1 MSKALVIGNGKS
13 RAWFRSPRWVAADDV
28 VTWGCNA
35 IYREGPVDNLVAMD
49 NAMKFEIHASGYP
62 KKHQCW
68 FSSWNVI
75 DSMVW
80 SIIKHDCG
88 VPEYFIHESEDE
100 TPLCVINEYKSNTL
114 QELVNETLTQN
125 PHYNMDDVSEHLISK
140 DWRYKDAGY
149 WISYI
154 SGQNLEQIVEKKQK
168 ILAKTIIFSLGFSL
182 VFISFGATAS
192 YFGSFLIN
200 YSDTLRII
208 AGIIIIIFS
217 LQIMGV
223 LKLNILNKEKR
234 FYTKNYSNNL
244 FFPFLVG
251 TAFAF
256 GWTPCIGPVLG
267 SILTLAAV
275 ETSIAQ
281 GVILLSFYSLGLAIP
296 FILSGYAITK
306 FLSVSKNLKS
316 KMRLI
321 SLIGGSILLITG
333 ILILTNVLQ
342 IVGFYL
348 LEIFPFLENFG

>member
-1 MSKALVIGNGKS
+1 MFIKS
-13 RAWFRSPRWVAADDV
+13 YIAFGAGFISFLSPCVLPL
-28 VTWGCNA
+28 
-35 IYREGPVDNLVAMD
+35 IP
-49 NAMKFEIHASGYP
+49 GY
-62 KKHQCW
+62 
-68 FSSWNVI
+68 
-75 DSMVW
+75 
-80 SIIKHDCG
+80 
-88 VPEYFIHESEDE
+88 
-100 TPLCVINEYKSNTL
+100 
-114 QELVNETLTQN
+114 
-125 PHYNMDDVSEHLISK
+125 
-140 DWRYKDAGY
+140 
-149 WISYI
+149 ISYI

-217 LQIMGV
+217 LQVMGV

-267 SILTLAAV
+267 SILTLSAV

-296 FILSGYAITK
+296 FILSGYGITK
-306 FLSVSKNLKS
+306 FLSVSKNLRS

>member
-1 MSKALVIGNGKS
+1 MFIKSYIALGAGFIS
-13 RAWFRSPRWVAADDV
+13 FLSPCVLPL
-28 VTWGCNA
+28 
-35 IYREGPVDNLVAMD
+35 IP
-49 NAMKFEIHASGYP
+49 GY
-62 KKHQCW
+62 
-68 FSSWNVI
+68 
-75 DSMVW
+75 
-80 SIIKHDCG
+80 
-88 VPEYFIHESEDE
+88 
-100 TPLCVINEYKSNTL
+100 
-114 QELVNETLTQN
+114 
-125 PHYNMDDVSEHLISK
+125 
-140 DWRYKDAGY
+140 
-149 WISYI
+149 ISYI

-316 KMRLI
+316 KMRII
-321 SLIGGSILLITG
+321 SLIGGSVLLITG
-333 ILILTNVLQ
+333 ILILTNILQ

>member
-1 MSKALVIGNGKS
+1 MFIKSYIALGAGFIS
-13 RAWFRSPRWVAADDV
+13 FLSPCVLPL
-28 VTWGCNA
+28 
-35 IYREGPVDNLVAMD
+35 IP
-49 NAMKFEIHASGYP
+49 GY
-62 KKHQCW
+62 
-68 FSSWNVI
+68 
-75 DSMVW
+75 
-80 SIIKHDCG
+80 
-88 VPEYFIHESEDE
+88 
-100 TPLCVINEYKSNTL
+100 
-114 QELVNETLTQN
+114 
-125 PHYNMDDVSEHLISK
+125 
-140 DWRYKDAGY
+140 
-149 WISYI
+149 ISYI
-154 SGQNLEQIVEKKQK
+154 SGQNLEQIAEKKQK

-296 FILSGYAITK
+296 FILSGYGITK
-306 FLSVSKNLKS
+306 FLSVSKNLRS

>member
-1 MSKALVIGNGKS
+1 MFIKSYIALGAGFIS
-13 RAWFRSPRWVAADDV
+13 FLSPCVLPL
-28 VTWGCNA
+28 
-35 IYREGPVDNLVAMD
+35 IP
-49 NAMKFEIHASGYP
+49 GY
-62 KKHQCW
+62 
-68 FSSWNVI
+68 
-75 DSMVW
+75 
-80 SIIKHDCG
+80 
-88 VPEYFIHESEDE
+88 
-100 TPLCVINEYKSNTL
+100 
-114 QELVNETLTQN
+114 
-125 PHYNMDDVSEHLISK
+125 
-140 DWRYKDAGY
+140 
-149 WISYI
+149 ISYI

-217 LQIMGV
+217 LQIIGV

-267 SILTLAAV
+267 SILTLAAI

>member
-1 MSKALVIGNGKS
+1 MFIKSYIALGAGFIS
-13 RAWFRSPRWVAADDV
+13 FLSPCVLPL
-28 VTWGCNA
+28 
-35 IYREGPVDNLVAMD
+35 IP
-49 NAMKFEIHASGYP
+49 GY
-62 KKHQCW
+62 
-68 FSSWNVI
+68 
-75 DSMVW
+75 
-80 SIIKHDCG
+80 
-88 VPEYFIHESEDE
+88 
-100 TPLCVINEYKSNTL
+100 
-114 QELVNETLTQN
+114 
-125 PHYNMDDVSEHLISK
+125 
-140 DWRYKDAGY
+140 
-149 WISYI
+149 ISYI

-306 FLSVSKNLKS
+306 FLSVSKNLRS

>member
-1 MSKALVIGNGKS
+1 MFIKS
-13 RAWFRSPRWVAADDV
+13 YIAFGAGFISFLSPCVLPL
-28 VTWGCNA
+28 
-35 IYREGPVDNLVAMD
+35 IP
-49 NAMKFEIHASGYP
+49 GY
-62 KKHQCW
+62 
-68 FSSWNVI
+68 
-75 DSMVW
+75 
-80 SIIKHDCG
+80 
-88 VPEYFIHESEDE
+88 
-100 TPLCVINEYKSNTL
+100 
-114 QELVNETLTQN
+114 
-125 PHYNMDDVSEHLISK
+125 
-140 DWRYKDAGY
+140 
-149 WISYI
+149 ISYI

>member
-1 MSKALVIGNGKS
+1 MFIKSYIALGAGFIS
-13 RAWFRSPRWVAADDV
+13 FLSPCVLPL
-28 VTWGCNA
+28 
-35 IYREGPVDNLVAMD
+35 IP
-49 NAMKFEIHASGYP
+49 GY
-62 KKHQCW
+62 
-68 FSSWNVI
+68 
-75 DSMVW
+75 
-80 SIIKHDCG
+80 
-88 VPEYFIHESEDE
+88 
-100 TPLCVINEYKSNTL
+100 
-114 QELVNETLTQN
+114 
-125 PHYNMDDVSEHLISK
+125 
-140 DWRYKDAGY
+140 
-149 WISYI
+149 ISYI

-256 GWTPCIGPVLG
+256 GWTPCIGQVLG

>member
-1 MSKALVIGNGKS
+1 MFIKS
-13 RAWFRSPRWVAADDV
+13 YIAFGAGFISFLSPCVLPL
-28 VTWGCNA
+28 
-35 IYREGPVDNLVAMD
+35 IP
-49 NAMKFEIHASGYP
+49 GY
-62 KKHQCW
+62 
-68 FSSWNVI
+68 
-75 DSMVW
+75 
-80 SIIKHDCG
+80 
-88 VPEYFIHESEDE
+88 
-100 TPLCVINEYKSNTL
+100 
-114 QELVNETLTQN
+114 
-125 PHYNMDDVSEHLISK
+125 
-140 DWRYKDAGY
+140 
-149 WISYI
+149 ISYI

-333 ILILTNVLQ
+333 ILILTNILQ

>member
-1 MSKALVIGNGKS
+1 MFIKSYIALGAGFIS
-13 RAWFRSPRWVAADDV
+13 FLSPCVLPL
-28 VTWGCNA
+28 
-35 IYREGPVDNLVAMD
+35 IP
-49 NAMKFEIHASGYP
+49 GY
-62 KKHQCW
+62 
-68 FSSWNVI
+68 
-75 DSMVW
+75 
-80 SIIKHDCG
+80 
-88 VPEYFIHESEDE
+88 
-100 TPLCVINEYKSNTL
+100 
-114 QELVNETLTQN
+114 
-125 PHYNMDDVSEHLISK
+125 
-140 DWRYKDAGY
+140 
-149 WISYI
+149 ISYI

-281 GVILLSFYSLGLAIP
+281 GVVLLSFYSLGLAIP

-316 KMRLI
+316 KMRLT

-348 LEIFPFLENFG
+348 LEIFPFLENFGLS

>member
-1 MSKALVIGNGKS
+1 MFIKS
-13 RAWFRSPRWVAADDV
+13 YIAFGAGFISFLSPCVLPL
-28 VTWGCNA
+28 
-35 IYREGPVDNLVAMD
+35 IP
-49 NAMKFEIHASGYP
+49 GY
-62 KKHQCW
+62 
-68 FSSWNVI
+68 
-75 DSMVW
+75 
-80 SIIKHDCG
+80 
-88 VPEYFIHESEDE
+88 
-100 TPLCVINEYKSNTL
+100 
-114 QELVNETLTQN
+114 
-125 PHYNMDDVSEHLISK
+125 
-140 DWRYKDAGY
+140 
-149 WISYI
+149 ISYI

-281 GVILLSFYSLGLAIP
+281 GIILLSFYSLGLAVP
-296 FILSGYAITK
+296 FVLSGYGITK
-306 FLSVSKNLKS
+306 FLSVSKNLRS

>member
-1 MSKALVIGNGKS
+1 MFIKS
-13 RAWFRSPRWVAADDV
+13 YIAFGAGFISFLSPCVLPL
-28 VTWGCNA
+28 
-35 IYREGPVDNLVAMD
+35 IP
-49 NAMKFEIHASGYP
+49 GY
-62 KKHQCW
+62 
-68 FSSWNVI
+68 
-75 DSMVW
+75 
-80 SIIKHDCG
+80 
-88 VPEYFIHESEDE
+88 
-100 TPLCVINEYKSNTL
+100 
-114 QELVNETLTQN
+114 
-125 PHYNMDDVSEHLISK
+125 
-140 DWRYKDAGY
+140 
-149 WISYI
+149 ISYI

-217 LQIMGV
+217 LQVMGV

-281 GVILLSFYSLGLAIP
+281 GVILLSFYSLGLAVP
-296 FILSGYAITK
+296 FILSGYGITK

>member
-1 MSKALVIGNGKS
+1 MFIKSYIALGAGFIS
-13 RAWFRSPRWVAADDV
+13 FLSPCVLPL
-28 VTWGCNA
+28 
-35 IYREGPVDNLVAMD
+35 IP
-49 NAMKFEIHASGYP
+49 GY
-62 KKHQCW
+62 
-68 FSSWNVI
+68 
-75 DSMVW
+75 
-80 SIIKHDCG
+80 
-88 VPEYFIHESEDE
+88 
-100 TPLCVINEYKSNTL
+100 
-114 QELVNETLTQN
+114 
-125 PHYNMDDVSEHLISK
+125 
-140 DWRYKDAGY
+140 
-149 WISYI
+149 ISYI

-321 SLIGGSILLITG
+321 SLIGGSILPVSYTH
-333 ILILTNVLQ
+333 LTL
-342 IVGFYL
+342 
-348 LEIFPFLENFG
+348 PTKA